1 MSIVPFRS
9 SERRKKRRPLD
20 RQQIVRA
27 ALEVLD
33 DVGLDDLTMRSLAG
47 RLNVKAASLY
57 RHVKDKDE
65 LLALLG
71 DEISGE
77 IPLPHETGTWRTQL
91 VEAAWNVRRGLLAH
105 RDAARVLAN
114 TPPVGPQ
121 RLRHIEAVLRILRA
135 GGLKKRDAARAAYH
149 LNNFVTEFAADEA
162 RFAAFTARP
171 GLTQRKMLSDARR
184 QFKSLPEDEYPT
196 LVELAD
202 HLTEDDQDGLFQ
214 FGIDMCLR
222 GLDALAAKRGG

>member
-1 MSIVPFRS
+1 
-9 SERRKKRRPLD
+9 
-20 RQQIVRA
+20 
-27 ALEVLD
+27 
-33 DVGLDDLTMRSLAG
+33 LAD

-57 RHVKDKDE
+57 RHVRDKDE

-77 IPLPHETGTWRTQL
+77 IPLPRETGNWKTQL
-91 VEAAWNVRRGLLAH
+91 AEAAWNVRRGLLAH

-121 RLRHIEAVLRILRA
+121 RLRHIDALLRILRTA
-135 GGLKKRDAARAAYH
+135 GLKKQDAARAGYH

-162 RFAAFTARP
+162 RFAAFADRP
-171 GLTQRKMLSDARR
+171 GVTRRKMLNEARR
-184 QFKSLPEDEYPT
+184 QFKSLPADQYPT
-196 LVELAD
+196 LVELAE
-202 HLTEDDQDGLFQ
+202 HITEDDQDGLFQ

-222 GLDALAAKRGG
+222 GIEALAGKKS